1 MGATGRKRI
10 SGELGGMPRKLFIGG
25 VREGDW
31 AFAGGGA
38 ARGGAIAWAADGAGA
53 AGGTGIRGDRF
64 DICI

>member
-1 MGATGRKRI
+1 
-10 SGELGGMPRKLFIGG
+10 MPRKLFIGG